1 MKEDKDMANYDA
13 ELKEYAGKL
22 RAQMRGIDQ
31 IQRLNTNGLLDADV
45 EERLSKIREEASRL
59 LRKLENNEF
68 EISIVG
74 LEKAG
79 KSSFANALMGND
91 ILPSK
96 EARCTYT
103 STSIR
108 YGENKAQVCFF
119 SREQFANAF
128 QKRLSKLGIE
138 HSEAYTYEQLTLEN
152 YRRLYETISQEKKAL
167 YGGTIN
173 EDIEAILKYKDSIRQ
188 YVGQGPRV
196 FAGNQVREEEFKKFI
211 ENPQYAIAVKEI
223 TLCSDQLENMKN
235 AIIYDVPGFDSP
247 TQMHKKQTRDKMEIA
262 DAIILIASAFK
273 PSFTGPVVDIFRE
286 TDSDG
291 LKYGDKLFVYAN
303 MADRADN
310 LNDNVR
316 DICNELKKYN
326 IMNSSFLEERVIP
339 GSAKAS
345 LQAKG
350 KISGTDAMEGLKRVG
365 IEDGI
370 NCIKEKLEQY
380 NKTYRF
386 EVLKGRVNR
395 LQSEIRKVFD
405 GRFEE
410 NGYQEFDSS
419 LKVSELATR
428 YLDESRQK
436 IKRGL
441 EDFRA
446 DFKLEYAPE
455 TLKMTN
461 KMKEDVIDEL
471 GIDKFQVT
479 DEEFERARK
488 ENSIIVNI
496 DILKDVDKIIRDKK
510 YMDIYNEFSKGII
523 NIANQEHESCDKVIE
538 NIFIEGLGLTKDNP
552 YYEDLRKE
560 IENYIFKHKELISGE
575 GYYKS
580 LVERFSI
587 DLFETVMKCS
597 YGDMSRWYR
606 FAEAKENFYGLSMYS
621 ENYDNDLSPAQQPM
635 LYYILFHDE
644 SQKKNRVNVRKVMQ
658 FVEGIMEIGPHRDIA
673 RMIRKV
679 VDAKGED
686 AVNIVKNAL
695 ERVEKYDDNTRKIEF
710 AQNALESIVDNLDEE
725 ELLEIPISKKSY
737 EDYFS
742 DKSDKSL
749 DDVRNDI
756 DKDICILQEVLGD
769 TVIKAICMEKP
780 FLALEIQFINN
791 LQENIKGD
799 EYRQFIVN
807 NISKICVEEYS
818 DLRENDQKKMAY
830 EKMMEAIKDILDEM
844 GNSENI
850 INKEDVE

>member
-1 MKEDKDMANYDA
+1 
-13 ELKEYAGKL
+13 
-22 RAQMRGIDQ
+22 
-31 IQRLNTNGLLDADV
+31 
-45 EERLSKIREEASRL
+45 
-59 LRKLENNEF
+59 
-68 EISIVG
+68 
-74 LEKAG
+74 
-79 KSSFANALMGND
+79 
-91 ILPSK
+91 
-96 EARCTYT
+96 
-103 STSIR
+103 
-108 YGENKAQVCFF
+108 
-119 SREQFANAF
+119 
-128 QKRLSKLGIE
+128 
-138 HSEAYTYEQLTLEN
+138 
-152 YRRLYETISQEKKAL
+152 
-167 YGGTIN
+167 
-173 EDIEAILKYKDSIRQ
+173 
-188 YVGQGPRV
+188 
-196 FAGNQVREEEFKKFI
+196 
-211 ENPQYAIAVKEI
+211 
-223 TLCSDQLENMKN
+223 
-235 AIIYDVPGFDSP
+235 
-247 TQMHKKQTRDKMEIA
+247 
-262 DAIILIASAFK
+262 
-273 PSFTGPVVDIFRE
+273 
-286 TDSDG
+286 
-291 LKYGDKLFVYAN
+291 
-303 MADRADN
+303 
-310 LNDNVR
+310 
-316 DICNELKKYN
+316 
-326 IMNSSFLEERVIP
+326 
-339 GSAKAS
+339 
-345 LQAKG
+345 
-350 KISGTDAMEGLKRVG
+350 
-365 IEDGI
+365 
-370 NCIKEKLEQY
+370 
-380 NKTYRF
+380 
-386 EVLKGRVNR
+386 
-395 LQSEIRKVFD
+395 
-405 GRFEE
+405 
-410 NGYQEFDSS
+410 
-419 LKVSELATR
+419 
-428 YLDESRQK
+428 
-436 IKRGL
+436 
-441 EDFRA
+441 
-446 DFKLEYAPE
+446 
-455 TLKMTN
+455 
-461 KMKEDVIDEL
+461 
-471 GIDKFQVT
+471 
-479 DEEFERARK
+479 
-488 ENSIIVNI
+488 
-496 DILKDVDKIIRDKK
+496 
-510 YMDIYNEFSKGII
+510 MDIYNEFSKGII